1 VKSRKTVDRGLRG
14 WRGCRATNPL
24 RRGVAARTRQRT
36 HSRSRPSVYRGQEGH
51 SPAFWGACAAAP
63 FKLRKVRVEGAHGLV
78 RLQRWV
84 VGRFQVPIRHA
95 QRPRQR
101 THSRSWRRVKRVY
114 KGRQGVTPAFWGA
127 RAAAPFLLRKDW
139 DEGWTALLRSQSG
152 VAGARRSRRFNVR
165 DAGRLG
171 ECSVPSRA
179 RAAKRRKRRAPAPWV
194 TKSVFEN
201 CRRRRQESQ
210 SLLSSI
216 GVQRLLTSSPTTGWL
231 FKTRSEALRGLR
243 RFGHGSAG
251 FGYPT

>member
-1 VKSRKTVDRGLRG
+1 MKSRKTVDRGLRG

-63 FKLRKVRVEGAHGLV
+63 F
-78 RLQRWV
+78 
-84 VGRFQVPIRHA
+84 
-95 QRPRQR
+95 
-101 THSRSWRRVKRVY
+101 
-114 KGRQGVTPAFWGA
+114 
-127 RAAAPFLLRKDW
+127 LLRKDW
-139 DEGWTALLRSQSG
+139 DEGWTAFLRSQSG

-216 GVQRLLTSSPTTGWL
+216 GDQRLLTSSPTTGWL